1 MVLVE
6 CAISRLSRRLGSVRS
21 LTDFLNDLPG
31 VMTRK
36 ARAVVLQGDLLSN
49 KEQADIHAIRAP
61 SIPLL
66 P

>member
-1 MVLVE
+1 MVLVV

-36 ARAVVLQGDLLSN
+36 ARAVVLV
-49 KEQADIHAIRAP
+49 IC
-61 SIPLL
+61 
-66 P
+66 